1 MNGGLVA
8 ARPRAGRP
16 RQINSPFLPSGAQAG
31 SERENGEVCEI
42 TDKVDLSSWPEQTR
56 LIIRRERPH
65 RDPAAHTGYQQP
77 RAAHWTVDRPL
88 PDSVCSMRNGTFRVS
103 LTASLPSRSLLLVP
117 TDATPL
123 RPFLKW
129 AGGKTRL
136 LARILPH
143 VPDTFDNYHEPFL
156 GGGAMFFAVRERATG
171 TAHLHDLNEVLVN
184 VWRQVQDDPTA
195 LLEALEDYRANDSKD
210 FYYEQRAAEP
220 QAGVKQAARF
230 IYLNQTAW
238 NGLWRVNRWGQ
249 FNVPWGQRSF
259 RGINEDMLY
268 RTSDALIG
276 ATITSGDFRATLEK
290 PRAGDFVYLDPPY
303 LPLSDTSK
311 FFLYTEKRFRAPDLA
326 ELASICRDLTER
338 GVSWIMSNRDT
349 EQVRVLFADHTIVRF
364 TARRSVAA
372 QNRRDIEAVQSPEAL
387 VIGDPIR

>member
-1 MNGGLVA
+1 MPGD
-8 ARPRAGRP
+8 P
-16 RQINSPFLPSGAQAG
+16 
-31 SERENGEVCEI
+31 
-42 TDKVDLSSWPEQTR
+42 TR
-56 LIIRRERPH
+56 
-65 RDPAAHTGYQQP
+65 
-77 RAAHWTVDRPL
+77 
-88 PDSVCSMRNGTFRVS
+88 
-103 LTASLPSRSLLLVP
+103 
-117 TDATPL
+117 L

-143 VPDTFDNYHEPFL
+143 VPETFDNYHEPFL

-171 TAHLHDLNEVLVN
+171 TAHLHDLNDVLVN
-184 VWRQVQDDPTA
+184 VWLHVRDDPSA
-195 LLEALEDYRANDSKD
+195 LLEALEYYREHDSKD
-210 FYYEQRAAEP
+210 FFYEQRTAEP
-220 QAGVKQAARF
+220 DTRVEQAARF

-249 FNVPWGQRSF
+249 FNVPWGQRPF
-259 RGINEDMLY
+259 RGLDEDVMY

-276 ATITSGDFRATLEK
+276 ATVTADDFRATLEK

-326 ELASICRDLTER
+326 ELASICADLTER

-349 EQVRVLFADHTIVRF
+349 EQVRELFGDHTIVRF
-364 TARRSVAA
+364 TTRRSVAA
-372 QNRRDIEAVQSPEAL
+372 QNRRDVEAAHSPEAL
-387 VIGDPIR
+387 VIGGPTQ

>member
-1 MNGGLVA
+1 MPGD
-8 ARPRAGRP
+8 P
-16 RQINSPFLPSGAQAG
+16 
-31 SERENGEVCEI
+31 
-42 TDKVDLSSWPEQTR
+42 TR
-56 LIIRRERPH
+56 
-65 RDPAAHTGYQQP
+65 
-77 RAAHWTVDRPL
+77 
-88 PDSVCSMRNGTFRVS
+88 
-103 LTASLPSRSLLLVP
+103 
-117 TDATPL
+117 L

-143 VPDTFDNYHEPFL
+143 VPETFDNYHEPFL

-171 TAHLHDLNEVLVN
+171 TAHLHDLSDVLVN
-184 VWRQVQDDPTA
+184 VWLHVRDDPSA
-195 LLEALEDYRANDSKD
+195 LLEALEYYREHDSKD
-210 FYYEQRAAEP
+210 FFYEQRTAEP
-220 QAGVKQAARF
+220 DTRVEQAARF

-249 FNVPWGQRSF
+249 FNVPWGQRPF
-259 RGINEDMLY
+259 RGLDEDVMY

-276 ATITSGDFRATLEK
+276 ATVTADDFRATLEK

-326 ELASICRDLTER
+326 ELASICTDLTER

-349 EQVRVLFADHTIVRF
+349 EQVRELFGDHTIVRF
-364 TARRSVAA
+364 TTRRSVAA
-372 QNRRDIEAVQSPEAL
+372 QNRRDVEAAHSPEAL
-387 VIGDPIR
+387 VIGGPTQ